1 MNSFPWDS
9 LVDRLDEDGYPVY
22 DRTYK
27 AEDLREVYETFFS
40 NGVFDGSPAPFLV
53 TPGSGMSVLV
63 SGGKCHI
70 QGAIG
75 YELSTRTVAI
85 TAATSQPRID
95 TVVLRWD
102 SRRDARSI
110 DLYVVHGAA
119 ADRPTRPAL
128 TRSEDVWELGIA
140 DIYIPQGT
148 GTITADRIT
157 DTRLQTDRCGIVAP
171 FAKFDTTGLFNQ
183 IQNAIDTNIADL
195 ERQTQIAIDLAQS
208 AIGGTVAGDL
218 LQKIG
223 EKVDR
228 SGDAMTGPLTIGTE
242 AAGVDENYFACFR
255 DDSSRPGGNPCRVA
269 LGISS
274 HGEGFVNTGYFN
286 DAGTFTP
293 YNALD
298 LRQDSTTLKKP
309 LTVASGGTGATS
321 AGDACNNLIR
331 GRPISPRYIELG
343 TGAANQNN
351 GGFIDFHYNQS
362 SGDYTSR
369 IIETASGL
377 IDINGTTFKR
387 GVGLPIANGG
397 TGATTLAGA
406 QSNLKVPSAQR
417 VSKSFSLNS
426 GHLTGSVNYYMRGGV
441 AVLDL
446 VANRVAGGS
455 ISNGSRSTGIVL
467 PANMRPPYTIRSS
480 ALAPINNYPDPMPS
494 VFFAVDSAGAVH
506 VSYTAPI
513 APASGYT
520 WTFMGQLVI
529 CNGVG

>member
-9 LVDRLDEDGYPVY
+9 LVSRLNENGYPVC

-128 TRSEDVWELGIA
+128 TRSEEVWELGIA

-183 IQNAIDTNIADL
+183 IQNAIDTNISEL
-195 ERQTQIAIDLAQS
+195 ERQTQIAVDLAQS
-208 AIGGTVAGDL
+208 AIEGTVAGDL

-223 EKVDR
+223 GKVNR
-228 SGDAMTGPLTIGTE
+228 VGDAMTGPLTIGTWD
-242 AAGVDENYFACFR
+242 AGVNNNYFACFN

-269 LGISS
+269 LGATSN
-274 HGEGFVNTGYFN
+274 GEGFVNTGYFN
-286 DAGTFTP
+286 DKSTFTT
-293 YNALD
+293 YNALT
-298 LRQDSTTLKKP
+298 LKQDSTVLNKP
-309 LTVASGGTGATS
+309 LTVAS
-321 AGDACNNLIR
+321 
-331 GRPISPRYIELG
+331 
-343 TGAANQNN
+343 
-351 GGFIDFHYNQS
+351 
-362 SGDYTSR
+362 
-369 IIETASGL
+369 
-377 IDINGTTFKR
+377 
-387 GVGLPIANGG
+387 GG

-417 VSKSFSLNS
+417 VSNSFSLE
-426 GHLTGSVNYYMRGGV
+426 GGLLAGWVDYYMQGGLV
-441 AVLDL
+441 VLDL
-446 VANRVAGGS
+446 VADRMTGGHV
-455 ISNGSRSTGIVL
+455 SNGSRLTGICL
-467 PANMRPPYTIRSS
+467 PENMKPSYTVRSS
-480 ALAPINNYPDPMPS
+480 ALVPTNNYPEYLSS
-494 VFFAVDSAGAVH
+494 VFFGVGTTGEVFL
-506 VSYTAPI
+506 SYTARLVPSDH
-513 APASGYT
+513 P
-520 WTFMGQLVI
+520 WTFMGQMVI
-529 CNGVG
+529 CNGV

>member
-75 YELSTRTVAI
+75 YELSTRTIAI

-183 IQNAIDTNIADL
+183 IQNAIDTNIAEL

-228 SGDAMTGPLTIGTE
+228 SGDIMTGDLEIRVDDDAAIRLRDTSASTCLKLSQNGKDSYMTNYDSDGHGTNHLLLSPTVT
-242 AAGVDENYFACFR
+242 G
-255 DDSSRPGGNPCRVA
+255 
-269 LGISS
+269 LG
-274 HGEGFVNTGYFN
+274 
-286 DAGTFTP
+286 
-293 YNALD
+293 
-298 LRQDSTTLKKP
+298 RP
-309 LTVASGGTGATS
+309 LTVASGGTGATTA
-321 AGDACNNLIR
+321 AGACYNLIR
-331 GRPISPRYIELG
+331 GNTIWPRYIELG
-343 TGAANQNN
+343 MGLANQNN

-369 IIETASGL
+369 IIESASGVV
-377 IDINGTTFKR
+377 DVNGTTFKR

-417 VSKSFSLNS
+417 VSKSFSLDS
-426 GHLTGSVNYYMRGGV
+426 GHLTGSVDYYMRGGV

-480 ALAPINNYPDPMPS
+480 ALAPTNNYPDPMPS
-494 VFFAVDSAGAVH
+494 VFFAVDRAGTVH
-506 VSYTAPI
+506 VSYTAGI
-513 APASGYT
+513 APASGHT